1 MLVEKLTDKSKQI
14 KSLLAEYLGKRLSS
28 YPEIRRQ
35 SLYPINDIGILFR
48 PCLFCTGI
56 NLSNKKIETNYF
68 DIAVGIELLQISTLI
83 IDDIFDDSPIRNGQ
97 ESMPQKFGI
106 KNTIII
112 GELFRSLSN
121 DIILNN
127 QYLSDSEKHKIIVN
141 LEEAYQ
147 KICIG
152 QFLDLQYEKISTITE
167 NEYYEM
173 IAYTTG
179 YFIQK
184 SLLSGAV
191 IAGISNQKYQALSE
205 YGLKLGTAYQL
216 RDDLVNILTD
226 GSNGKVIAEDLI
238 AHKKRLP
245 VIYII
250 NNPNSKYKRE
260 FWKIWNKPTLSDGD
274 IDNLLDI
281 MINKTDSVDYCELQ
295 LKKLSKEAI
304 DCIKQFRFGGQK
316 KELIDLA
323 KLVCSV

>member
-1 MLVEKLTDKSKQI
+1 MLIKKLIDKSKLFED
-14 KSLLAEYLGKRLSS
+14 SLIHFLDERLSS
-28 YPEIRRQ
+28 YTEVRRQ

-48 PCLFCTGI
+48 PYLFCTGI
-56 NLSNKKIETNYF
+56 NMSNKKIESNYY
-68 DIAVGIELLQISTLI
+68 DIAVAIELLQISTLI

-97 ESMPQKFGI
+97 ESMPKKFGI
-106 KNTIII
+106 KNTVII

-121 DIILNN
+121 EIILKN
-127 QYLSDSEKHKIIVN
+127 QYINDSEKRKIIAN

-152 QFLDLQYEKISTITE
+152 QFWDLQYEKLPIITE
-167 NEYYEM
+167 EKYFEM

-184 SLLSGAV
+184 SFLSGAV
-191 IAGISNQKYQALSE
+191 IAGINEQKYHALSE

-226 GSNGKVIAEDLI
+226 GSNGKIIAEDLV

-245 VIYII
+245 IIYVL
-250 NNPNSKYKRE
+250 NSPKYKTE
-260 FWKIWNKPTLSDGD
+260 FCRIWNKSSFSSND
-274 IDNLLDI
+274 IDILLDI
-281 MINKTDSVDYCELQ
+281 IEKSKSVEYCISQ
-295 LKKLSKEAI
+295 LERLCKEAI
-304 DCIKQFRFGGQK
+304 DSIKPFKFGGQK

-323 KLVCSV
+323 NLVCSI

>member
-1 MLVEKLTDKSKQI
+1 MLVEKLNSKSKQI
-14 KSLLAEYLGKRLSS
+14 ESLLTEYLGQRLSS
-28 YPEIRRQ
+28 YPEIRMQ
-35 SLYPINDIGILFR
+35 SLYPVNDIGILFR
-48 PCLFCTGI
+48 PCLFCNGI
-56 NLSNKKIETNYF
+56 NLSNKKAESNYY
-68 DIAVGIELLQISTLI
+68 DVAVGIELLQMSTLI

-97 ESMPQKFGI
+97 ESMPQKFGV

-121 DIILNN
+121 ETILSN
-127 QYLSDSEKHKIIVN
+127 QYLKDSGKRKIIAN
-141 LEEAYQ
+141 LEDAYQ

-152 QFLDLQYEKISTITE
+152 QFWDLQYEKLPTITE
-167 NEYYEM
+167 KEYFEM

-191 IAGISNQKYQALSE
+191 IAGINNQKYQALSE

-245 VIYII
+245 VIYIL
-250 NNPNSKYKRE
+250 NNSKYKKKFCE
-260 FWKIWNKPTLSDGD
+260 IWNKPSFSNND
-274 IDNLLDI
+274 IDILLDI
-281 MINKTDSVDYCELQ
+281 IEKSKSIDYCISQ
-295 LKKLSKEAI
+295 LKRLCKEAI
-304 DCIKQFRFGGQK
+304 DSIKPFRFSGQK
-316 KELIDLA
+316 KELIDIA
-323 KLVCSV
+323 NLVCSV

>member
-1 MLVEKLTDKSKQI
+1 MLVEKLNNKSKQI
-14 KSLLAEYLGKRLSS
+14 ESLLAEYLGKRLSS
-28 YPEIRRQ
+28 YPEVRRQ
-35 SLYPINDIGILFR
+35 SLYPVNDIGILFR
-48 PCLFCTGI
+48 PCLFFSGI
-56 NLSNKKIETNYF
+56 NLSSKKIESNYY
-68 DIAVGIELLQISTLI
+68 DIAVAIELLQISTLI

-121 DIILNN
+121 EIILKN
-127 QYLSDSEKHKIIVN
+127 QYLKDTEKRKIIAN
-141 LEEAYQ
+141 LENAYQ

-152 QFLDLQYEKISTITE
+152 QFWDLQYEKLSTITE
-167 NEYYEM
+167 NEYFEM

-191 IAGISNQKYQALSE
+191 IAGVNDLKYQALSE
-205 YGLKLGTAYQL
+205 YGLNLGTAYQL

-245 VIYII
+245 VIYIL
-250 NNPNSKYKRE
+250 NNSKYKKE
-260 FWKIWNKPTLSDGD
+260 FCKIWDKSSFSSND
-274 IDNLLDI
+274 IDVLLDI
-281 MINKTDSVDYCELQ
+281 IEKSKSIEYCIFQ
-295 LKKLSKEAI
+295 LKRLCKEAI
-304 DCIKQFRFGGQK
+304 DSIKPFRFGGQK

-323 KLVCSV
+323 DLVCSV